1 MKSLRYAVFALLLVG
16 VAQARPIVLEE
27 VATLPAPPGPAWTF
41 LGRIGVAIDLN
52 YALVLAER
60 AIEEEPYWEAA
71 ALLYRREGQSFVYQ
85 GQLGPTEAID
95 EWTVP
100 GIAMKDGVAIVI
112 LKAAR
117 VFQQVGTT
125 SVWNEEPVASPYSIQ
140 GEDIEVHAQH
150 IMVSGIGGRNYTKM
164 LRKGADGT
172 WRSVATFEGNFNSGG
187 DTYPVPFIDLDVG
200 VGRAVVFNEQDYL
213 DTEIPAFAGVY
224 GRVGNT
230 TSWTELTRITTH
242 QDVGFGPE
250 IAISSNSFVTNAGH
264 HIAITTSWQHG
275 ATIYFPDP
283 ASSGATYA
291 ESPYGLQSVDS
302 YLKVWDGGNE
312 ALERAGESFVQ
323 REWSHDRKA
332 YVINGYDFTRD
343 PDNLDE
349 NGNQGPDP
357 AHSFTHSFQL
367 QARNGASLG
376 DHLDAHGSRII
387 VSGRRATNGDN
398 TIRVFDT
405 TGLVSQWPVRVYDF
419 EADSSGSQWQ
429 PTAGSAFSRAKVGY
443 TWVYRQASTAGNPT
457 SILPPPVITARKNNQ
472 SIQSEVTLNA
482 FSGPNA
488 WVGLLTRY
496 HDPSNYYYVTLRAA
510 GAVEVKRMVN
520 GVFTTLASAPASV
533 VVGRKYRLRLESIGT
548 THRVYL
554 DDKLVLTARDSSL
567 TDGYVGIMMNRAA
580 ADYDNVTLS
589 PSPLTSI
596 YTADFATIG
605 PYDWKLAAGS
615 WAAAGGVY
623 RQSNASGY
631 GIAFTGALADDH
643 VVRARIRPTSFT
655 TPQDWVG
662 LTARYL
668 DSRNYLYVNWQGRG
682 VISLW
687 RRNNNVIQQLATQRL
702 AVTPGTWYDLRLE
715 VVAGTTRVFVND
727 QLVLASNADP
737 GPDNPQVDWSKG
749 QVGLI
754 THNATADFDDFLAYQ
769 P

>member
-1 MKSLRYAVFALLLVG
+1 MDWLF
-16 VAQARPIVLEE
+16 
-27 VATLPAPPGPAWTF
+27 
-41 LGRIGVAIDLN
+41 
-52 YALVLAER
+52 
-60 AIEEEPYWEAA
+60 
-71 ALLYRREGQSFVYQ
+71 
-85 GQLGPTEAID
+85 
-95 EWTVP
+95 
-100 GIAMKDGVAIVI
+100 
-112 LKAAR
+112 
-117 VFQQVGTT
+117 
-125 SVWNEEPVASPYSIQ
+125 
-140 GEDIEVHAQH
+140 
-150 IMVSGIGGRNYTKM
+150 
-164 LRKGADGT
+164 
-172 WRSVATFEGNFNSGG
+172 
-187 DTYPVPFIDLDVG
+187 
-200 VGRAVVFNEQDYL
+200 
-213 DTEIPAFAGVY
+213 
-224 GRVGNT
+224 
-230 TSWTELTRITTH
+230 
-242 QDVGFGPE
+242 
-250 IAISSNSFVTNAGH
+250 
-264 HIAITTSWQHG
+264 
-275 ATIYFPDP
+275 
-283 ASSGATYA
+283 
-291 ESPYGLQSVDS
+291 
-302 YLKVWDGGNE
+302 
-312 ALERAGESFVQ
+312 
-323 REWSHDRKA
+323 
-332 YVINGYDFTRD
+332 
-343 PDNLDE
+343 
-349 NGNQGPDP
+349 
-357 AHSFTHSFQL
+357 
-367 QARNGASLG
+367 
-376 DHLDAHGSRII
+376 
-387 VSGRRATNGDN
+387 
-398 TIRVFDT
+398 
-405 TGLVSQWPVRVYDF
+405 
-419 EADSSGSQWQ
+419 
-429 PTAGSAFSRAKVGY
+429 
-443 TWVYRQASTAGNPT
+443 
-457 SILPPPVITARKNNQ
+457 
-472 SIQSEVTLNA
+472 
-482 FSGPNA
+482 
-488 WVGLLTRY
+488 
-496 HDPSNYYYVTLRAA
+496 LRAA

-754 THNATADFDDFLAYQ
+754 THNATADFDDFLAFQ